1 MSKHYRLVALAVVLA
16 VICAAAWFVIDMR
29 QFNERMQEADRVSR
43 NRRMH
48 EKAQREAEQYEQQR
62 VAAELH
68 FQEVQARKQREE
80 EFKAKPWL
88 KLLPEKTP

>member
-29 QFNERMQEADRVSR
+29 RTRQATRAQAEELLRTARDDARQ
-43 NRRMH
+43 
-48 EKAQREAEQYEQQR
+48 EKARREAEAYDKESR
-62 VAAELH
+62 EL
-68 FQEVQARKQREE
+68 EL
-80 EFKAKPWL
+80 KAKPWL